1 MDQLVTRIEGIVQDR
16 LGNWPAQW
24 EGFHWPGYTHEHTL
38 RVRNLALRMGEVEGA
53 DPQIVELAALLH
65 DIEKQAGR
73 THAAAG
79 AETAQGILAE
89 LTVDAALTDA
99 VCHAIA
105 THTGDNT
112 PDHAVEN
119 RVLGDADLM
128 DANFGLVATWR
139 FITIRAGH
147 GTALDETIVSM
158 AEWLPKKDELAA
170 LLLTD
175 SGRAITEARRVRM
188 HEFCEAM
195 LADFQRTQRNGE
207 FGLLE
212 LAQFIA
218 ADFEVPNLSRQM
230 VELQGI
236 MAEKPT
242 DAFVRAAVAALGE
255 EIEGRL

>member
-1 MDQLVTRIEGIVQDR
+1 M
-16 LGNWPAQW
+16 
-24 EGFHWPGYTHEHTL
+24 
-38 RVRNLALRMGEVEGA
+38 
-53 DPQIVELAALLH
+53 AALLH

-79 AETAQGILAE
+79 AETAQSILAE
-89 LTVDAALTDA
+89 LGVGATLNDA

-147 GTALDETIVSM
+147 GTALDETIISM

-175 SGRAITEARRVRM
+175 RGRAITELRRVRM
-188 HEFCEAM
+188 HDFCEAM
-195 LADFQRTQRNGE
+195 LVDFQRSERNGE

-212 LAQFIA
+212 WAQFIA
-218 ADFEVPNLSRQM
+218 ADYETPNLGRQM
-230 VELQGI
+230 VELQRI
-236 MAEKPT
+236 TAEKPT
-242 DAFVRAAVAALGE
+242 TAALREALEALGE
-255 EIEGRL
+255 EIEGKA